1 MGTFK
6 VDNER
11 ADDLNERLNRHPEL
25 RDKVE
30 ELLDIVDNKSGYA
43 NHADDA
49 EDLICA
55 ELRGMGQRAL
65 QDWAERKHERVVW
78 ESENRSELTKKEK
91 RGSTGT
97 PP

>member
-11 ADDLNERLNRHPEL
+11 ADDLCERLNRHPEF
-25 RDKVE
+25 RDKVQ
-30 ELLDIVDNKSGYA
+30 ELLDIVDNESGNA

-55 ELRGMGQRAL
+55 ELREMGQRAL
-65 QDWAERKHERVVW
+65 QDWAERKHERVVR
-78 ESENRSELTKKEK
+78 ENENRSELSKKEK

-97 PP
+97 LP